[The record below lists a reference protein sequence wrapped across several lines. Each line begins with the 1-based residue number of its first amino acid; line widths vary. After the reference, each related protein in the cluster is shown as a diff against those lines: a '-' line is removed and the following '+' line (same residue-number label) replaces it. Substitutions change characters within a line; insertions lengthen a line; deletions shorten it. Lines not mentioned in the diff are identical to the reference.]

1 MFPLNNIG
9 RHIIDVHGSNDIRA
23 YSKVALADQE
33 SRTISEENHDH
44 DAIIIPVEPE
54 MRSSNERPKL
64 SRPVSRV
71 PNFGPEKIPDVSF
84 DFLNYNFKK
93 NLV

>member
-1 MFPLNNIG
+1 MFCFSP
-9 RHIIDVHGSNDIRA
+9 IDVHGSNDIRA

-54 MRSSNERPKL
+54 MRSDERPKL

-84 DFLNYNFKK
+84 DFLNFNFKK
-93 NLV
+93 ILV